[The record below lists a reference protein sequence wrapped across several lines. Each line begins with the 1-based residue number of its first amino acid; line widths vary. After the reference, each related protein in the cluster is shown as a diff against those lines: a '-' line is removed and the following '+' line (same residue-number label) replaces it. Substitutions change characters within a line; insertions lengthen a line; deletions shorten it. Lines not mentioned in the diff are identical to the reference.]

1 MYVCVFSAPFR
12 IQREAWITAKYL
24 KRAFVSKLPEVKTS
38 SGSGSNRIKSWSVRK
53 KTRRSPARALDKG
66 NSKEELSPSD
76 SDDVTSGLMEGR
88 IPFFFFLCVC
98 VCVRVCVCVCVRAC
112 V

>member
-1 MYVCVFSAPFR
+1 MSFR

-24 KRAFVSKLPEVKTS
+24 KRAFVSKLPEVKTKSS
-38 SGSGSNRIKSWSVRK
+38 SGGNRIRSWSVRK

-88 IPFFFFLCVC
+88 ISLTSFLFSFFFPW
-98 VCVRVCVCVCVRAC
+98 
-112 V
+112 